1 MSQFVF
7 PPLTANLDSEGENG
21 GSLPSK
27 QLIIGGYDGANVRAI
42 KVDSSGELQVDV
54 GSITPGTGATDLGKA
69 IQSAQGTTD
78 TGVAAL
84 VVRNDTLAD
93 LSGADGDY
101 SPLQVN
107 ATGALYTS
115 LATSLPAGSNAIGK
129 LAANSGV
136 DIGDVDV
143 TSLPSIPAGTNS
155 IGTVIL
161 GAGTAAIGKL
171 TANSGVDIGD
181 VDVTSLPSLPA
192 GTNAIGKLVA
202 NSGVDIGDV
211 DVTSII
217 PGVGA
222 TNLGKA
228 IQSAQGTTDTGVPAL
243 VVRNDTLADL
253 SGADGDYAPLQ
264 VNAAG
269 ALYVEVKT
277 SALPSGA
284 ATEAKQDTIE
294 TTLTAIETDADTIAG
309 AVSGTEM
316 QVDVVAS
323 LPAGSNNIGDVD
335 IASALPAGT
344 NSIGTVIL
352 GAGTAAIG
360 KLTANSGVDIGDVD
374 VTSLPALPAGSN
386 TIGKVDVNAI
396 APVDFLDSGLVNTG
410 TANIA
415 ATGTTV
421 VSSLAAACTEIE
433 IQEDIG
439 EFMSIRVGGTVKA
452 YLPLGGGRVKV
463 SLAATDAVQLYSETG
478 TAISS
483 GKIAINLLG

>member
-7 PPLTANLDSEGENG
+7 PPLTANLNSEAANG
-21 GSLPSK
+21 ASLPSSV
-27 QLIIGGYDGANVRAI
+27 LVVAGYDGANVRAI
-42 KVDSSGELQVDV
+42 KTDSTGEIAVDV
-54 GSITPGTGATDLGKA
+54 SSIGTVTVTGTVAVSA
-69 IQSAQGTTD
+69 ISSA
-78 TGVAAL
+78 
-84 VVRNDTLAD
+84 
-93 LSGADGDY
+93 
-101 SPLQVN
+101 
-107 ATGALYTS
+107 
-115 LATSLPAGSNAIGK
+115 LPAGTN
-129 LAANSGV
+129 N
-136 DIGDVDV
+136 IGDVDIA
-143 TSLPSIPAGTNS
+143 SALPAGTNS

-171 TANSGVDIGD
+171 SANSGVDIGD

-192 GTNAIGKLVA
+192 GTNSIGTVILGAGTAAIGKLVA

-211 DVTSII
+211 DVTSIV
-217 PGVGA
+217 PGTGA

-264 VNAAG
+264 VNASG
-269 ALYVEVKT
+269 ALYTEVKT

-284 ATEAKQDTIE
+284 ATEAKQDVIE
-294 TTLTAIETDADTIAG
+294 TTLNSIEGDTSSLAG

-323 LPAGSNNIGDVD
+323 LPAGTNNIGDVD

-360 KLTANSGVDIGDVD
+360 KLSANSGVDIGDVD
-374 VTSLPALPAGSN
+374 VTSLPALPAGTN

-396 APVDFLDSGLVNTG
+396 APVDFLDSGLVDTS

-415 ATGTTV
+415 STGTTV

-439 EFMSIRVGGTVKA
+439 EFMSLRVGGTVKA
-452 YLPLGGGRVKV
+452 FLPLGGGRVKV
-463 SLAATDAVQLYSETG
+463 SLAATDAVQLFSETG

-483 GKIAINLLG
+483 GKIAINFLG

>member
-7 PPLTANLDSEGENG
+7 PPLTANLNSEGTNG
-21 GSLPSK
+21 GSLPSSV
-27 QLIIGGYDGANVRAI
+27 LVVAGYDGANIRAI
-42 KVDSSGELQVDV
+42 KTDSTGEVAVDV
-54 GSITPGTGATDLGKA
+54 SSIGTVTVTGTVAVSAIAGA
-69 IQSAQGTTD
+69 
-78 TGVAAL
+78 
-84 VVRNDTLAD
+84 
-93 LSGADGDY
+93 
-101 SPLQVN
+101 
-107 ATGALYTS
+107 
-115 LATSLPAGSNAIGK
+115 LPAGSNAIGK

-143 TSLPSIPAGTNS
+143 TSLPALPAGTNS

-171 TANSGVDIGD
+171 SANSGVDIGD

-211 DVTSII
+211 DVTSIV
-217 PGVGA
+217 PGTGA

-264 VNAAG
+264 VNASG

-277 SALPSGA
+277 SGLPSGA

-323 LPAGSNNIGDVD
+323 LPAGSN
-335 IASALPAGT
+335 
-344 NSIGTVIL
+344 
-352 GAGTAAIG
+352 AIG
-360 KLTANSGVDIGDVD
+360 KLAANSGVDIGDVD
-374 VTSLPALPAGSN
+374 VTSLPALPAGTNSIG
-386 TIGKVDVNAI
+386 TVILGAGTASIGKLSAI
-396 APVDFLDSGLVNTG
+396 APVDFLDSGLVNTS

-478 TAISS
+478 TAISN
-483 GKIAINLLG
+483 GKIAINFLG

>member
-7 PPLTANLDSEGENG
+7 PPLTANLDSEASNG

-27 QLIIGGYDGANVRAI
+27 QIIIGGYDGANVRAI

-101 SPLQVN
+101 TPLQVN

-115 LATSLPAGSNAIGK
+115 LATSLPAGTNAIGK

-171 TANSGVDIGD
+171 
-181 VDVTSLPSLPA
+181 
-192 GTNAIGKLVA
+192 VA

-211 DVTSII
+211 DVTSVI

-228 IQSAQGTTDTGVPAL
+228 IQSAQGATDVGVAAL

-253 SGADGDYAPLQ
+253 AGADHDYAPLQ
-264 VNAAG
+264 VNATG
-269 ALYVEVKT
+269 ALYT
-277 SALPSGA
+277 SL
-284 ATEAKQDTIE
+284 ATSI
-294 TTLTAIETDADTIAG
+294 
-309 AVSGTEM
+309 
-316 QVDVVAS
+316 
-323 LPAGSNNIGDVD
+323 PAGTNAIGKLAANSGVDIGDVD
-335 IASALPAGT
+335 VTSLPSIPAGT

-352 GAGTAAIG
+352 GAGTAAFG
-360 KLTANSGVDIGDVD
+360 KLSANSGVDIGDVD
-374 VTSLPALPAGSN
+374 VTSLPALPAGTN

-415 ATGTTV
+415 STGTTV

-439 EFMSIRVGGTVKA
+439 EFMSLRVGGTVKA

-483 GKIAINLLG
+483 GKIAINFLG

>member
-7 PPLTANLDSEGENG
+7 PPLTANLNSEATNG
-21 GSLPSK
+21 GSIPSSV
-27 QLIIGGYDGANVRAI
+27 LVVAGYDGANVRAI
-42 KVDSSGELQVDV
+42 KTDSTGEVAVDV
-54 GSITPGTGATDLGKA
+54 SSIGTVTVTGTVAVSA
-69 IQSAQGTTD
+69 ISSA
-78 TGVAAL
+78 
-84 VVRNDTLAD
+84 
-93 LSGADGDY
+93 
-101 SPLQVN
+101 
-107 ATGALYTS
+107 
-115 LATSLPAGSNAIGK
+115 LPAGTN
-129 LAANSGV
+129 N
-136 DIGDVDV
+136 IGDVDIA
-143 TSLPSIPAGTNS
+143 SALPAGTNS

-171 TANSGVDIGD
+171 SANSGVDIGD

-192 GTNAIGKLVA
+192 GTNSIGTVILGAGTAAIGKLVA

-211 DVTSII
+211 DVTSIV
-217 PGVGA
+217 PGTGA

-264 VNAAG
+264 VNASG
-269 ALYVEVKT
+269 ALYTEVKT

-284 ATEAKQDTIE
+284 ATEAKQDVIE

-323 LPAGSNNIGDVD
+323 LPAGTNAIGKLAANSGVDIGDVDVTSLPSLPAGTNNIGDVD

-344 NSIGTVIL
+344 NSIGTVVL
-352 GAGTAAIG
+352 GAGSASIG
-360 KLTANSGVDIGDVD
+360 KLT
-374 VTSLPALPAGSN
+374 
-386 TIGKVDVNAI
+386 AI
-396 APVDFLDSGLVNTG
+396 APVDFLDSGLVDTS

-415 ATGTTV
+415 STGTTV

-439 EFMSIRVGGTVKA
+439 EFMSLRVGGTVKA
-452 YLPLGGGRVKV
+452 FLPLGGGRVKV
-463 SLAATDAVQLYSETG
+463 SLSATDAVQLFSETG
-478 TAISS
+478 TAIAS
-483 GKIAINLLG
+483 GKIAINFLG

>member
-1 MSQFVF
+1 MSQFIF
-7 PPLTANLDSEGENG
+7 PPLTASLDSEASDGAS
-21 GSLPSK
+21 SLPSK
-27 QLIIGGYDGANVRAI
+27 VMVIGGWDGANVQAI
-42 KVDSSGELQVDV
+42 KTDAAGDLQIDI
-54 GSITPGTGATDLGKA
+54 GSITPGTGATSLGKA

-101 SPLQVN
+101 APLQVN

-143 TSLPSIPAGTNS
+143 TSLPSIPSGTNS

-171 TANSGVDIGD
+171 AANSGVDIGD
-181 VDVTSLPSLPA
+181 VDVTSLPSIPSGSNNIGSVGLES

-211 DVTSII
+211 DVTSIV
-217 PGVGA
+217 PGTGA

-253 SGADGDYAPLQ
+253 AGSDHDYAPLQ
-264 VNAAG
+264 VNASG

-277 SALPSGA
+277 SGLPSGA
-284 ATEAKQDTIE
+284 ATEAKQDT
-294 TTLTAIETDADTIAG
+294 
-309 AVSGTEM
+309 
-316 QVDVVAS
+316 
-323 LPAGSNNIGDVD
+323 
-335 IASALPAGT
+335 
-344 NSIGTVIL
+344 
-352 GAGTAAIG
+352 
-360 KLTANSGVDIGDVD
+360 
-374 VTSLPALPAGSN
+374 
-386 TIGKVDVNAI
+386 
-396 APVDFLDSGLVNTG
+396 
-410 TANIA
+410 
-415 ATGTTV
+415 
-421 VSSLAAACTEIE
+421 
-433 IQEDIG
+433 
-439 EFMSIRVGGTVKA
+439 
-452 YLPLGGGRVKV
+452 
-463 SLAATDAVQLYSETG
+463 
-478 TAISS
+478 
-483 GKIAINLLG
+483 

>member
-1 MSQFVF
+1 MSKFVF
-7 PPLTANLDSEGENG
+7 PPLTANLNSEASNG
-21 GSLPSK
+21 GSLPSSV
-27 QLIIGGYDGANVRAI
+27 LVVAGYDGANVRAI
-42 KVDSSGELQVDV
+42 KTDSTGEIAVDV
-54 GSITPGTGATDLGKA
+54 SSIGTVTVTGTVAVSAIAGA
-69 IQSAQGTTD
+69 
-78 TGVAAL
+78 
-84 VVRNDTLAD
+84 
-93 LSGADGDY
+93 
-101 SPLQVN
+101 
-107 ATGALYTS
+107 
-115 LATSLPAGSNAIGK
+115 LPAGTN
-129 LAANSGV
+129 N
-136 DIGDVDV
+136 IGDVDIA
-143 TSLPSIPAGTNS
+143 SALPAGTNNIGDVDIASALPAGTNS

-171 TANSGVDIGD
+171 
-181 VDVTSLPSLPA
+181 
-192 GTNAIGKLVA
+192 VA
-202 NSGVDIGDV
+202 NDGVDIGDV
-211 DVTSII
+211 DVTSIV
-217 PGVGA
+217 PGTGA

-264 VNAAG
+264 VNASG
-269 ALYVEVKT
+269 ALYTEVKT

-284 ATEAKQDTIE
+284 ATEAKQDVIE
-294 TTLTAIETDADTIAG
+294 TTLNSIEGDTSSLAG
-309 AVSGTEM
+309 AVSGTEV

-323 LPAGSNNIGDVD
+323 LPAGTNNIGDVD

-360 KLTANSGVDIGDVD
+360 KLSANSGVDIGDVD

-396 APVDFLDSGLVNTG
+396 APVDFLDSGLVDTS

-415 ATGTTV
+415 STGTTV

-439 EFMSIRVGGTVKA
+439 EFMSLRVGGTVKA
-452 YLPLGGGRVKV
+452 FLPLGGGRVKV
-463 SLAATDAVQLYSETG
+463 SLAATDAVQLFSETG

-483 GKIAINLLG
+483 GKIAINFLG